1 MYNKRSIGKK
11 AESLAAL
18 FLKRKGFEIVERN
31 YHARVGEIDII
42 AKDKKGIWH
51 FVEVKS
57 RKVSSLYGR
66 PEEAADQVKQEKI
79 EQAVEIYLEEHSL
92 ENVAI
97 SLDLIVIEFNQSYK
111 VVRIELLR
119 GNFE

>member
-18 FLKRKGFEIVERN
+18 FLKQKGFEIVERN

-79 EQAVEIYLEEHSL
+79 EQAVEIYLEERDL

-111 VVRIELLR
+111 VVRIELLKDIL
-119 GNFE
+119 E

>member
-18 FLKRKGFEIVERN
+18 FLKQKGFEMVERN

-111 VVRIELLR
+111 VVRIELLE
-119 GNFE
+119 NILE